1 MIGVL
6 LVAKNYAYKA
16 RDSEGKIHKGTISA
30 ENERAVVNFIREKNY
45 FATEIKE
52 VKEQSSLDDMISK
65 MRGVSAKEIALFCRQ
80 LSTMI
85 DAGVPLVNGIAIL
98 IEQTYNPVLKKTFRD
113 IYQQVQQ
120 GETLS
125 NSMKR
130 HSNLFPPLMLHMIE
144 AGEVGGVLDAVL
156 ARLADHL
163 EKEHKMKEKIKSAMT
178 YPLVVITLAIGIVM
192 FILVKVMPTFMTMF
206 ENMKTELPMPTKI
219 LLSISGF
226 MQSYWWL
233 VLLALIGAIGL
244 ASSLYKSSLVY
255 RRRFDYITTKLPV
268 FGILLQKVAIARF
281 SRTLSTV
288 LYGGVPILTALD
300 VVKNVTGNINMI
312 EALAE
317 ASKDVRDGF
326 TMSDTLKKSGIFTPM
341 VVQMVGIGE
350 ETGQLD
356 TMLNKI
362 ADFYESD
369 VDDMVA
375 RLSSLMEPIMITIL
389 GVLIGGIII
398 SVALPMFDAVTNV
411 GH

>member
-45 FATEIKE
+45 FVTEIKE

-163 EKEHKMKEKIKSAMT
+163 EKEHKMK
-178 YPLVVITLAIGIVM
+178 
-192 FILVKVMPTFMTMF
+192 
-206 ENMKTELPMPTKI
+206 
-219 LLSISGF
+219 
-226 MQSYWWL
+226 
-233 VLLALIGAIGL
+233 
-244 ASSLYKSSLVY
+244 
-255 RRRFDYITTKLPV
+255 
-268 FGILLQKVAIARF
+268 
-281 SRTLSTV
+281 
-288 LYGGVPILTALD
+288 
-300 VVKNVTGNINMI
+300 
-312 EALAE
+312 
-317 ASKDVRDGF
+317 
-326 TMSDTLKKSGIFTPM
+326 
-341 VVQMVGIGE
+341 
-350 ETGQLD
+350 
-356 TMLNKI
+356 
-362 ADFYESD
+362 
-369 VDDMVA
+369 
-375 RLSSLMEPIMITIL
+375 
-389 GVLIGGIII
+389 
-398 SVALPMFDAVTNV
+398 
-411 GH
+411 

>member
-1 MIGVL
+1 
-6 LVAKNYAYKA
+6 
-16 RDSEGKIHKGTISA
+16 
-30 ENERAVVNFIREKNY
+30 
-45 FATEIKE
+45 
-52 VKEQSSLDDMISK
+52 

-98 IEQTYNPVLKKTFRD
+98 IEQTYNPVLKKTFHD

-206 ENMKTELPMPTKI
+206 ENMKTELPMQTKI

-226 MQSYWWL
+226 M
-233 VLLALIGAIGL
+233 
-244 ASSLYKSSLVY
+244 
-255 RRRFDYITTKLPV
+255 
-268 FGILLQKVAIARF
+268 
-281 SRTLSTV
+281 
-288 LYGGVPILTALD
+288 
-300 VVKNVTGNINMI
+300 
-312 EALAE
+312 
-317 ASKDVRDGF
+317 
-326 TMSDTLKKSGIFTPM
+326 
-341 VVQMVGIGE
+341 
-350 ETGQLD
+350 
-356 TMLNKI
+356 
-362 ADFYESD
+362 
-369 VDDMVA
+369 
-375 RLSSLMEPIMITIL
+375 
-389 GVLIGGIII
+389 
-398 SVALPMFDAVTNV
+398 
-411 GH
+411 